1 MSIQEKK
8 SNKGTPFAIVKFSD
22 IDGEFELFL
31 FSENLI
37 SNREKLNEAESFVLT
52 LQKDTI
58 NRDTNQVRVN
68 VKKILRLSEMVNKE
82 YNKVSIEI
90 DGSSDIKE
98 LKGFLSQKG
107 NTEIEIIIKD
117 KDKKFTFNL
126 ENHRKFDLNIL
137 RNVKSKQYV
146 KKITF

>member
-8 SNKGTPFAIVKFSD
+8 VIKEPFAIVKFSD

-37 SNREKLNEAESFVLT
+37 NNREKLNEAESFVLT

-90 DGSSDIKE
+90 DNSSDIKE

-107 NTEIEIIIKD
+107 NTEIEGLLLKIKT
-117 KDKKFTFNL
+117 KNLIFNL

-137 RNVKSKQYV
+137 KNVKTSNML
-146 KKITF
+146 KK

>member
-1 MSIQEKK
+1 M
-8 SNKGTPFAIVKFSD
+8 
-22 IDGEFELFL
+22 
-31 FSENLI
+31 I

-90 DGSSDIKE
+90 DGISDIKE